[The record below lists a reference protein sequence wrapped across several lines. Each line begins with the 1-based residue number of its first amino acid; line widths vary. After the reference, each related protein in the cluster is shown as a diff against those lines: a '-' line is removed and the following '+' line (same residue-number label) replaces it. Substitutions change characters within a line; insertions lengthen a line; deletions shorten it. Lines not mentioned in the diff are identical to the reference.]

1 MEVFVQKNYIKIS
14 LGISVLLFLICS
26 KVLFKTKK
34 SNLPHPPPPRRF
46 LPLITRAVSRTF
58 SLLPTKPTFH
68 KRPHATLS
76 LTAHAVSRAFPYKNK
91 IGSAVLPSPR
101 RLIFTSRPH
110 RKSTTNPI
118 VKFYITSVKRLVF
131 RQTLSFP
138 PNAQLKTNKTNA
150 KGV

>member
-34 SNLPHPPPPRRF
+34 SNLPHPPPRRAAF
-46 LPLITRAVSRTF
+46 FHSSPAPFPAHFPYYPQNQLSTNA
-58 SLLPTKPTFH
+58 PTQLSHSPPTQFPA
-68 KRPHATLS
+68 RS
-76 LTAHAVSRAFPYKNK
+76 PYKNK

-110 RKSTTNPI
+110 RQSTTNPI

-138 PNAQLKTNKTNA
+138 PNA
-150 KGV
+150 